1 MGLKVKGLTQ
11 NKTSDNISHKQDMPI
26 PKHQRSSERSMTPTF
41 SHRQRPVALQDA
53 VAHVPA
59 LAQPTLVPQDDDIQ
73 EVVPVKSEPVG
84 HIPETQLNNPHQE
97 TPNHVVDPLPV
108 DNQMAMYDEN
118 YDNYE
123 TYEEGGEMN
132 YDGSMISIGNTDANK
147 DFHKSMIWSK
157 IVKLGVGS
165 YQCTACGLEKGTS
178 GITALKNHVESKH
191 LPRIDYPCEICGK
204 ILINN
209 NQYNQH
215 LTNRHRN
222 EERNKTYQ

>member
-11 NKTSDNISHKQDMPI
+11 NKTSDNISHKQDRPI
-26 PKHQRSSERSMTPTF
+26 SKHQRSSERSMTPTF
-41 SHRQRPVALQDA
+41 IQRQRPVALQDA

-59 LAQPTLVPQDDDIQ
+59 SAQPTLIPQDDDIQ

-108 DNQMAMYDEN
+108 DNQMAMYEE
-118 YDNYE
+118 NYE

-147 DFHKSMIWSK
+147 AAEELVLSMMEKTLDENNISGWRCTVCLKTFPKSRSSNLKDHIESHHITNLALPCYICLKVFSTNASLRMHIKKHSK
-157 IVKLGVGS
+157 L
-165 YQCTACGLEKGTS
+165 
-178 GITALKNHVESKH
+178 
-191 LPRIDYPCEICGK
+191 
-204 ILINN
+204 
-209 NQYNQH
+209 
-215 LTNRHRN
+215 
-222 EERNKTYQ
+222 